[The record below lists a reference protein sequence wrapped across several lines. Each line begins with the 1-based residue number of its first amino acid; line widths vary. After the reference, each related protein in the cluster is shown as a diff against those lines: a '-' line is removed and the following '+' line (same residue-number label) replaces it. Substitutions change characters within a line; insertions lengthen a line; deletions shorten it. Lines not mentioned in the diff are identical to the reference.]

1 MNCSEMRV
9 AETTPYSHL
18 YSQPLSSQ
26 TVGRRLKPS
35 AASTSQRKQGQRL
48 EREQLHLGGEL
59 GMRMLWSGNC
69 KTHSMSCSSIGS
81 TCV

>member
-26 TVGRRLKPS
+26 T
-35 AASTSQRKQGQRL
+35 ASTSQRKQGQRL
-48 EREQLHLGGEL
+48 EREQLHLVGEL
-59 GMRMLWSGNC
+59 GMRMLWSGTA
-69 KTHSMSCSSIGS
+69 KPIR
-81 TCV
+81 